1 MPLVQ
6 RQRPQVNLLWARTD
20 HYLIGEKKMS
30 DGKRTC
36 LGFGFL
42 IAALVFAGAAVYV
55 GGMNALVGGLVSWM
69 QGGSFT
75 LDVGT
80 AWIIGIGIFVA
91 FSAIA
96 IIIFLSLKNWSWL
109 PAILGGVYTVMP
121 DLIFGQ
127 ADDAL
132 AIVLGVLAS
141 GLLAWRR
148 ERRKELPAEVE

>member
-1 MPLVQ
+1 L
-6 RQRPQVNLLWARTD
+6 
-20 HYLIGEKKMS
+20 E
-30 DGKRTC
+30 
-36 LGFGFL
+36 
-42 IAALVFAGAAVYV
+42 
-55 GGMNALVGGLVSWM
+55 
-69 QGGSFT
+69 
-75 LDVGT
+75 VGT
-80 AWIIGIGIFVA
+80 AWVIGIGIFVA
-91 FSAIA
+91 FSSIA

-109 PAILGGVYTVMP
+109 PAILGGIYTVMP